1 MAEQFVGSGWAFP
14 LRIGP
19 TGGIAL
25 VSGEREVEE
34 AIRLVLAT
42 APGERP
48 MRPDFGC
55 AIHDMVFAPVN
66 EATAGR
72 IQHEVYA
79 SLDRW
84 EPRIEVDEV
93 AVTAGDEQ
101 GVLFIDVR
109 YSIRG
114 TNNPRSLVF
123 PFYTIPSHEGPEGP
137 DGSGSSGGSGNSG
150 GSGGPGT
157 FGGSGG
163 SSAGPDN
170 HFGSDR

>member
-1 MAEQFVGSGWAFP
+1 MAEQFVGSGWSFP

-25 VSGEREVEE
+25 VSGEREIEE
-34 AIRLVLAT
+34 AIRLVLST

-55 AIHDMVFAPVN
+55 AIYDLVFAPVN
-66 EATAGR
+66 EQTAGR
-72 IQHEVYA
+72 IQHEVYV

-84 EPRIEVDEV
+84 EPRIEVEDVE
-93 AVTAGDEQ
+93 VTAGSDRS
-101 GVLFIDVR
+101 VLYIDVR

-123 PFYTIPSHEGPEGP
+123 PFYVIPSHDEP
-137 DGSGSSGGSGNSG
+137 DGTS
-150 GSGGPGT
+150 P
-157 FGGSGG
+157 
-163 SSAGPDN
+163 APE
-170 HFGSDR
+170 SDR

>member
-25 VSGEREVEE
+25 VSGEREIEE

-48 MRPDFGC
+48 MRPEFGC
-55 AIHDMVFAPVN
+55 AIHDLVFAPVN

-84 EPRIEVDEV
+84 EPRIEVEDVE
-93 AVTAGDEQ
+93 VTAAHRTGRALHRRPLLDPRHQ
-101 GVLFIDVR
+101 QPAQPGLPVLCHPL
-109 YSIRG
+109 
-114 TNNPRSLVF
+114 PRDRART
-123 PFYTIPSHEGPEGP
+123 PAPE
-137 DGSGSSGGSGNSG
+137 
-150 GSGGPGT
+150 
-157 FGGSGG
+157 
-163 SSAGPDN
+163 
-170 HFGSDR
+170 SDR

>member
-1 MAEQFVGSGWAFP
+1 MAQQFVGSGWAFP

-25 VSGEREVEE
+25 VSGEREIEE

-48 MRPDFGC
+48 MRPEFGC
-55 AIHDMVFAPVN
+55 AIHDLVFAPVN

-72 IQHEVYA
+72 IQYEVHA

-84 EPRIEVDEV
+84 EPRIEVGEV
-93 AVTAGDEQ
+93 EVTAGGEQ

-109 YSIRG
+109 YTIRG

-123 PFYTIPSHEGPEGP
+123 PFYVIPSHDSHDDAPAGAA
-137 DGSGSSGGSGNSG
+137 
-150 GSGGPGT
+150 GPGPRVP
-157 FGGSGG
+157 
-163 SSAGPDN
+163 AAE
-170 HFGSDR
+170 SDH

>member
-1 MAEQFVGSGWAFP
+1 MAEQFVGSGWSFP

-34 AIRLVLAT
+34 AIRLVLST

-55 AIHDMVFAPVN
+55 AIHDLVVAPVN
-66 EATAGR
+66 EQTAGR
-72 IQHEVYA
+72 IQHEVHV

-84 EPRIEVDEV
+84 EPRIEVEDVE
-93 AVTAGDEQ
+93 VTAGTEQ
-101 GVLFIDVR
+101 SVLYIDVR

-123 PFYTIPSHEGPEGP
+123 PFYVIPSHDEP
-137 DGSGSSGGSGNSG
+137 DTSGT
-150 GSGGPGT
+150 PGT
-157 FGGSGG
+157 AAES
-163 SSAGPDN
+163 DN
-170 HFGSDR
+170 

>member
-1 MAEQFVGSGWAFP
+1 MAEQFVGSGWSFP

-25 VSGEREVEE
+25 VSGEKEIEE
-34 AIRLVLAT
+34 AIRLVLST

-55 AIHDMVFAPVN
+55 AIHDLVFAPVN
-66 EATAGR
+66 EETAGR
-72 IQHEVYA
+72 IQHEVYL

-84 EPRIEVDEV
+84 EPRIEVQDVEV
-93 AVTAGDEQ
+93 SVGAEEST
-101 GVLFIDVR
+101 LLIDVR

-123 PFYTIPSHEGPEGP
+123 PFYVIPSHEEPGTSTPS
-137 DGSGSSGGSGNSG
+137 D
-150 GSGGPGT
+150 GPGT
-157 FGGSGG
+157 L
-163 SSAGPDN
+163 PE
-170 HFGSDR
+170 SDL

>member
-48 MRPDFGC
+48 MRPEFGC
-55 AIHDMVFAPVN
+55 AIHDLVFAPVN
-66 EATAGR
+66 EETAGR
-72 IQHEVYA
+72 IQHEVLS

-84 EPRIEVDEV
+84 EPRIEVQDVE
-93 AVTAGDEQ
+93 VTAGTDRS
-101 GVLFIDVR
+101 VLYIDVR
-109 YSIRG
+109 YAIRG

-123 PFYTIPSHEGPEGP
+123 PFYVIPSHEEPGPP
-137 DGSGSSGGSGNSG
+137 GSSDGP
-150 GSGGPGT
+150 GGP
-157 FGGSGG
+157 
-163 SSAGPDN
+163 AGPGF
-170 HFGSDR
+170 HPESER

>member
-1 MAEQFVGSGWAFP
+1 MAEQFVGSGWSFP

-25 VSGEREVEE
+25 VSGEREIEE
-34 AIRLVLAT
+34 AIRLVLST

-55 AIHDMVFAPVN
+55 AIHDLVFAPVN
-66 EATAGR
+66 EQTAGR
-72 IQHEVYA
+72 IQHEVHV

-84 EPRIEVDEV
+84 EPRIEVEDV
-93 AVTAGDEQ
+93 DVTAGGDQ
-101 GVLFIDVR
+101 SVLFIDVR

-123 PFYTIPSHEGPEGP
+123 PFYVIPSHEEP
-137 DGSGSSGGSGNSG
+137 DA
-150 GSGGPGT
+150 PG
-157 FGGSGG
+157 
-163 SSAGPDN
+163 AGPAPE
-170 HFGSDR
+170 SDR

>member
-14 LRIGP
+14 MRISP

-25 VSGEREVEE
+25 VSGEREIEE
-34 AIRLVLAT
+34 AMRLVLAT

-48 MRPDFGC
+48 MRPEFGC

-72 IQHEVYA
+72 IQHEVFVT
-79 SLDRW
+79 LDRW
-84 EPRIEVDEV
+84 EPRIEVEDVE
-93 AVTAGDEQ
+93 VTAGDDQ
-101 GVLFIDVR
+101 AVLYIDVR

-123 PFYTIPSHEGPEGP
+123 PFYVIPDHDEPAGDSPEP
-137 DGSGSSGGSGNSG
+137 RTPRPS
-150 GSGGPGT
+150 T
-157 FGGSGG
+157 E
-163 SSAGPDN
+163 
-170 HFGSDR
+170 SDR